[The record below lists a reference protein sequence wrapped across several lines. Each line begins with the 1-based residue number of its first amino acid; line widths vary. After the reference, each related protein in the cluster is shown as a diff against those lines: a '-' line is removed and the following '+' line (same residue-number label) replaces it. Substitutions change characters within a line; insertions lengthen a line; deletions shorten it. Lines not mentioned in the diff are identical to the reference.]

1 MSETPAARPSDARP
15 RATATGAWPGEHPL
29 EAARAVLGE
38 LAGAGAQGE
47 GGAGLPFAPELPA
60 RGPGADPTGR
70 TAALLVDLP
79 VDLQP
84 VGWRLVDHP
93 GRDAERAAS
102 FRTADLDALAEAA
115 DGYAGPLKLQVVG
128 PWTLASS
135 VWLPRGERAVVDD
148 GAARDLLAS
157 LVEGVRRHAA
167 DVRRLVPGADLL
179 VQVDEPN
186 LPAVLEGRVPTASGW
201 GRLRAVDGQRARDG
215 LRELTGALRAD
226 GVRTALRCTA
236 PSSGSAAGQGAGPS
250 GTSGAAGAA
259 GAWPLLRTS
268 GADALVV
275 SAPPSRPL
283 GDAVWEQ
290 LAEALESGHELH
302 LGVLDVPALA
312 AGGALPPVSALVDA
326 VRGPW
331 GRLGLDA
338 AQLARVV
345 VTTSTGLAAVAPER
359 AVAALARLVQTAD
372 ALGEVL
378 AEG

>member
-1 MSETPAARPSDARP
+1 MSETPAAPPSDARP
-15 RATATGAWPGEHPL
+15 RASATGSWPGEHPL

-47 GGAGLPFAPELPA
+47 GGAGLPFGPELPA

-70 TAALLVDLP
+70 TAALLVGLH

-84 VGWRLVDHP
+84 AGWRLVDHP

-115 DGYAGPLKLQVVG
+115 DGYLGPLKLQVVG

-135 VWLPRGERAVVDD
+135 VWLPRGERMLVDD

-167 DVRRLVPGADLL
+167 DVRRLVPGAELL
-179 VQVDEPN
+179 VQVDEPE

-236 PSSGSAAGQGAGPS
+236 PSSGQTAGP
-250 GTSGAAGAA
+250 GGAA

-275 SAPPSRPL
+275 GAPPARPL

-290 LAEALESGHELH
+290 LAEALESGHDLH
-302 LGVLDVPALA
+302 LGVLDVPALT
-312 AGGALPPVSALVDA
+312 AGGDLPPVSALVDA

-345 VTTSTGLAAVAPER
+345 VTTSSGLAGVAPER

>member
-1 MSETPAARPSDARP
+1 MTSSPPAPTAP

-38 LAGAGAQGE
+38 L
-47 GGAGLPFAPELPA
+47 GGGHLPFAPELPA

-70 TAALLVDLP
+70 TAALLVDMP

-93 GRDAERAAS
+93 GRDAQRAAS

-115 DGYAGPLKLQVVG
+115 DGYEGPLKLQVVG
-128 PWTLASS
+128 PWSLAAS
-135 VWLPRGERAVVDD
+135 VWLPRGERAVVDE
-148 GAARDLLAS
+148 GAARDLLGS
-157 LVEGVRRHAA
+157 LVEGVLQHAA
-167 DVRRLVPGADLL
+167 DVQRLVPAAQLL
-179 VQVDEPN
+179 VQVDEPS

-201 GRLRAVDGQRARDG
+201 GRLRAVDAQRARDG
-215 LRELTGALRAD
+215 LRDLTGALRAA

-236 PSSGSAAGQGAGPS
+236 PSSPS
-250 GTSGAAGAA
+250 GGSGV
-259 GAWPLLRTS
+259 WPLLRTA

-275 SAPPSRPL
+275 AAPVSRPL
-283 GDAVWEQ
+283 GSAAWEE

-312 AGGALPPVSALVDA
+312 GGAALPEVSALLEA
-326 VRGPW
+326 VRTPW
-331 GRLGLDA
+331 DRLGLPA
-338 AQLARVV
+338 SQLAQVV
-345 VTTSTGLAAVAPER
+345 VTTTTGLAALPPA
-359 AVAALARLVQTAD
+359 AATAALGRLRAAAD

-378 AEG
+378 AEA

>member
-1 MSETPAARPSDARP
+1 MSERP

-38 LAGAGAQGE
+38 LGGE
-47 GGAGLPFAPELPA
+47 HLPFAPELPA

-70 TAALLVDLP
+70 TAALLVDMP

-93 GRDAERAAS
+93 GRDAQRAAS
-102 FRTADLDALAEAA
+102 LRTADLDALAEAA

-128 PWTLASS
+128 PWSLAAS

-148 GAARDLLAS
+148 GAARYLLGS
-157 LVEGVRRHAA
+157 LVEGVLQHAA
-167 DVRRLVPGADLL
+167 DVQRLVPGAQLL
-179 VQVDEPN
+179 VQVDEPS

-201 GRLRAVDGQRARDG
+201 GRLRAVDAQRARDG
-215 LRELTGALRAD
+215 LRDLTDALRAA

-236 PSSGSAAGQGAGPS
+236 PSSSS
-250 GTSGAAGAA
+250 SSSTSP
-259 GAWPLLRTS
+259 WPLLRTA

-275 SAPPSRPL
+275 AAPPSRPL
-283 GDAVWEQ
+283 GTAVWEE
-290 LAEALESGHELH
+290 LAEALEAGHELH

-312 AGGALPPVSALVDA
+312 GGGALPEVSSLLAA
-326 VRGPW
+326 VRTPW
-331 GRLGLDA
+331 DRLGLPA
-338 AQLARVV
+338 SQLAQVV
-345 VTTSTGLAAVAPER
+345 VTTSTGLAALSPAG
-359 AVAALARLVQTAD
+359 AVAALARLRATAD

-378 AEG
+378 AEA

>member
-1 MSETPAARPSDARP
+1 MTSPSPAPHAP
-15 RATATGAWPGEHPL
+15 RATATGAWPGEDPL

-38 LAGAGAQGE
+38 L
-47 GGAGLPFAPELPA
+47 GGDHLPFAPELPA

-70 TAALLVDLP
+70 TAALLVDMP

-93 GRDAERAAS
+93 GRDAQRAAS

-128 PWTLASS
+128 PWSLAAS
-135 VWLPRGERAVVDD
+135 VWLPRGERAVVDE

-157 LVEGVRRHAA
+157 LVEGVLQHAG
-167 DVRRLVPGADLL
+167 DVQRLVPGAELL
-179 VQVDEPN
+179 VQVDEPS

-201 GRLRAVDGQRARDG
+201 GRLRAVDAQRARDG
-215 LRELTGALRAD
+215 LRELTGALRAA

-236 PSSGSAAGQGAGPS
+236 PSSPS
-250 GTSGAAGAA
+250 STSP
-259 GAWPLLRTS
+259 WPLLRTA

-283 GDAVWEQ
+283 GTAVWEE

-312 AGGALPPVSALVDA
+312 GGAALPEVSALLAA
-326 VRGPW
+326 VRTPW
-331 GRLGLDA
+331 DRLGLPA
-338 AQLARVV
+338 SQLARVV
-345 VTTSTGLAAVAPER
+345 VTTSTGMAALPPSA
-359 AVAALARLVQTAD
+359 AAAALARLGATAD

-378 AEG
+378 AEA

>member
-70 TAALLVDLP
+70 TAALLVDLH

-84 VGWRLVDHP
+84 AGWRLVDHP

-102 FRTADLDALAEAA
+102 FRTADLDALAEAT
-115 DGYAGPLKLQVVG
+115 DGYRGPLKLQVVG

-135 VWLPRGERAVVDD
+135 VWLPRGERAVADD

-179 VQVDEPN
+179 VQVDEPG

-236 PSSGSAAGQGAGPS
+236 PGSGPTAGP
-250 GTSGAAGAA
+250 GGPGGAA

-268 GADALVV
+268 GADALVLA
-275 SAPPSRPL
+275 APPSRPL
-283 GDAVWEQ
+283 GDALWEQ
-290 LAEALESGHELH
+290 LAEALESGHDLH

-312 AGGALPPVSALVDA
+312 AGGDLPAVSALVDV

-331 GRLGLDA
+331 SRLGLDA